1 MKPNFKNML
10 GSVRKRG
17 TNSQI
22 DPIYN
27 KPYPNK
33 LPENCTFNIPTNI
46 FQTWQ
51 TKNLPPSMFN
61 AISKIKNQNPR
72 FNYFLFDDNDCR
84 KFIKTNFPADVFN
97 AYDRL
102 IPGAYKADL
111 WRLCVLYIHGGI
123 YMDIKLVCVNGFKLI
138 ELTEANHFV
147 KDRLAPL
154 SIFNSCMVCQQNHP
168 YLLMAIK
175 KIVNNVNTNFYG
187 SNPLEP
193 TGPVMLGNLFLN
205 NRLKAN
211 IDMTHYEKG
220 GFIIFKNRFV
230 ISTEYPEYNSERTNT
245 YNSINTKRYDALW
258 FEKKIYK

>member
-1 MKPNFKNML
+1 M
-10 GSVRKRG
+10 GDKRHH
-17 TNSQI
+17 
-22 DPIYN
+22 PLN
-27 KPYPNK
+27 KICQGGCD
-33 LPENCTFNIPTNI
+33 ERTVSIPKKI
-46 FQTWQ
+46 MQTWKDHDIPLHWQ
-51 TKNLPPSMFN
+51 GSPVSIQHHMPDWEYIFLTDPEIQDYMEQHHPEYLEYFN
-61 AISKIKNQNPR
+61 NFEYVIQKIDFFR
-72 FNYFLFDDNDCR
+72 VLWLYDN
-84 KFIKTNFPADVFN
+84 
-97 AYDRL
+97 
-102 IPGAYKADL
+102 
-111 WRLCVLYIHGGI
+111 GGI

-147 KDRLAPL
+147 KDRLSPL

-175 KIVNNVNTNFYG
+175 KIVNNVNANFYG

-193 TGPVMLGNLFLN
+193 TGPAMLGNLFLN

>member
-1 MKPNFKNML
+1 
-10 GSVRKRG
+10 
-17 TNSQI
+17 
-22 DPIYN
+22 
-27 KPYPNK
+27 
-33 LPENCTFNIPTNI
+33 
-46 FQTWQ
+46 
-51 TKNLPPSMFN
+51 
-61 AISKIKNQNPR
+61 
-72 FNYFLFDDNDCR
+72 
-84 KFIKTNFPADVFN
+84 
-97 AYDRL
+97 L

-138 ELTEANHFV
+138 ELTEANHFI

-168 YLLMAIK
+168 YLLMAIN
-175 KIVNNVNTNFYG
+175 KIVENVKSKNYG

-193 TGPVMLGNLFLN
+193 TGPVMLGNLILN
-205 NRLKAN
+205 NRLKVN
-211 IDMTHYEKG
+211 LDMTHYENG
-220 GFIIFKNRFV
+220 GFIIFKDRFV